1 LAEAMAV
8 AGAGAGATSVVDK
21 VSDFLSKMVDKVIE
35 IYSDPLKGS
44 LISIGL
50 VKLTGL
56 ISIDPDQIGR
66 DLDKVADQL
75 DGFDPSSLLGPAP
88 SFDITQIFEA
98 AKKTLGL

>member
-1 LAEAMAV
+1 LAEAVAV
-8 AGAGAGATSVVDK
+8 AGASGSVTSVVDRI
-21 VSDFLSKMVDKVIE
+21 SDFLGKIVDKVIE
-35 IYSDPLKGS
+35 IYSDPLKGT

-56 ISIDPDQIGR
+56 ISIDPNQIGR

-88 SFDITQIFEA
+88 SFDITQIFETA
-98 AKKTLGL
+98 RKTLGL

>member
-1 LAEAMAV
+1 LAEAVAV
-8 AGAGAGATSVVDK
+8 AGATGGATSVVDK
-21 VSDFLSKMVDKVIE
+21 LSDFLGKMVDKVIE
-35 IYSDPLKGS
+35 IYSDPLKGT

-66 DLDKVADQL
+66 GLDKIADQL
-75 DGFDPSSLLGPAP
+75 DNFDPSSLLGSAP
-88 SFDITQIFEA
+88 SFDITQIFET